1 MKKVILVLLL
11 LVTVA
16 NQHACKSRKNI
27 AKGKTSVDSSRIVIT
42 QNKTT
47 DARIDSSF
55 EKLVNLYTSHSSE
68 RDLSVDKITRI
79 TETSSPNNLK
89 FTLNIDKIIAN
100 KDTLVAV
107 DELTGTVAKIYKD
120 ANGVDK
126 FDIKPIGS
134 KKTTFELS
142 GLKLKSKNQI
152 DSSATVAEKANYQ
165 TTIKDSSA
173 SYIDSASLNKT
184 HAEIKKDF
192 KRTSPTLY
200 WTSAIVLIIVIIS
213 VLAYIFRNKYPAAA
227 WVSKKVFRR

>member
-27 AKGKTSVDSSRIVIT
+27 AKSKTSVDSSRIINT

-47 DARIDSSF
+47 ETRIDSSF
-55 EKLVNLYTSHSSE
+55 EKFVNLYTSRSSE

-100 KDTLVAV
+100 KDTLIAV

-120 ANGVDK
+120 EHGVDK
-126 FDIKPIGS
+126 FDIKPIAG

-152 DSSATVAEKANYQ
+152 DSNSIATEKSNYQ
-165 TTIKDSSA
+165 FTNKDSSR
-173 SYIDSASLNKT
+173 SHRDSSALKKT
-184 HAEIKKDF
+184 HTEIKKDI
-192 KRTSPTLY
+192 KRTSPIVY
-200 WTSAIVLIIVIIS
+200 WILAIVLIIVIIS
-213 VLAYIFRNKYPAAA
+213 VLAYILKNRYPAAA
-227 WVSKKVFRR
+227 WIWKKIFRR